1 MAKPLVNGE
10 PCTMCDNQDDS
21 SCEACLADVTK
32 QETRVRVEAALEAYK
47 KLPEYRDVRNYY

>member
-10 PCTMCDNQDDS
+10 PCTMCDNSDDS

-32 QETRVRVEAALEAYK
+32 QETRVRAEAALEAYK
-47 KLPEYRDVRNYY
+47 KLPEYKDVRN